1 VSTNPTNTA
10 SATAGAN
17 YAGKDKAE
25 LANLRANAERILA
38 DPKRSKLHAQARAM
52 LEALPPPPA
61 PTRAGSTAAATAT
74 TAAVE
79 QLTALAVELA
89 TVFDLSPPAGTA
101 QPHKF
106 TGSDGKPKV
115 GGRQRSKL
123 VPADRYLSHRR
134 GDAVAAIG
142 WIRKPEE
149 ESETGGAWYVDQL
162 SVDSLPS
169 KLEPSFDTARD
180 AFVKRLDAIGTPR
193 KA

>member
-1 VSTNPTNTA
+1 MSG
-10 SATAGAN
+10 SSN

-52 LEALPPPPA
+52 LENLPPPPA
-61 PTRAGSTAAATAT
+61 PTRGGSAAAATAT

-79 QLTALAVELA
+79 QLTALATELA
-89 TVFDLSPPAGTA
+89 GIFNLSPPEGTS

-115 GGRQRSKL
+115 GGRQRSKA
-123 VPADRYLSHRR
+123 VAVDRYLSHRR
-134 GDAVAAIG
+134 GDAIAAIG
-142 WIRKPEE
+142 FLRRLDEE
-149 ESETGGAWYVDQL
+149 AETGGAWYVDQQNA
-162 SVDSLPS
+162 DTLPS
-169 KLEPSFDTARD
+169 KLEDSFEAARD

-193 KA
+193 KG